1 MRIFAR
7 QDVTIE
13 DAPFKRGL
21 RVDVSAW
28 IEIGLEGDYAQAFT
42 TLKPE
47 DVVELRDELTRW
59 LERR

>member
-21 RVDVSAW
+21 RVDVYAR
-28 IEIGLEGDYAQAFT
+28 IETGLEGVYAVAVT
-42 TLKPE
+42 TLTPE
-47 DVVELRDELTRW
+47 DVAELRDELTEW